1 MRFQASLLPLWLH
14 AHPKSLWPLTFTS
27 QTNRVRALY
36 SKSGFV
42 LCCSRT
48 WGTEGSLELSWK
60 PLTSSSS
67 SLLPRL
73 TLLAG
78 LPLFFLF
85 KNTYWQMCLCFKK
98 VLKNVIL
105 TSLFWGTGREG
116 RGGETEL
123 VVTMLLI
130 LTLDVKLQ
138 MLIINK
144 IYIQS

>member
-1 MRFQASLLPLWLH
+1 
-14 AHPKSLWPLTFTS
+14 
-27 QTNRVRALY
+27 
-36 SKSGFV
+36 
-42 LCCSRT
+42 
-48 WGTEGSLELSWK
+48 
-60 PLTSSSS
+60 
-67 SLLPRL
+67 
-73 TLLAG
+73 
-78 LPLFFLF
+78 
-85 KNTYWQMCLCFKK
+85 MCLCFKK

-105 TSLFWGTGREG
+105 TSLFRGTGREG